1 MNISA
6 TATRAQHRGIYHHLF
21 ELVIK
26 VACIFATSA
35 LVFQAFSVYFEHL
48 NELWQFHVS
57 YSALILLES
66 SLIVSWF
73 ALETQH
79 EVPWVLKLLS
89 AACLLCILSLIFI
102 VSMMYLGGDNLELKA
117 LFLSIIFLR
126 CLLSTLVPI
135 RIRFR
140 ASARSVSRK
149 VAIHQLKV
157 ENQKKQHVRV
167 VNDMI
172 DRALLKH
179 KQKKALKEVEILKR
193 QLIERAHA
201 KHNLAMAQMNAKA
214 HDLGQRYEDVLT
226 SQTEFVMQDS

>member
-1 MNISA
+1 MNTSA
-6 TATRAQHRGIYHHLF
+6 TATRAQHQGIYHHLF
-21 ELVIK
+21 ELVVK

-35 LVFQAFSVYFEHL
+35 LLFQAFSVYFEHL

-57 YSALILLES
+57 YSALILLEA
-66 SLIVSWF
+66 SLIVTWF

-79 EVPWVLKLLS
+79 EVPWILKLLS
-89 AACLLCILSLIFI
+89 ATCLLCILSLIFI
-102 VSMMYLGGDNLELKA
+102 VSMMYLGEDNLELKA

-126 CLLSTLVPI
+126 CLLSTLAPI
-135 RIRFR
+135 RIRFQ

-149 VAIHQLKV
+149 VAIQQLKV

-179 KQKKALKEVEILKR
+179 KQKKALKEVEILKK

-201 KHNLAMAQMNAKA
+201 KHNLAMAQMNANV
-214 HDLGQRYEDVLT
+214 HHLGKGYEEADRNTGKYVI
-226 SQTEFVMQDS
+226 Q